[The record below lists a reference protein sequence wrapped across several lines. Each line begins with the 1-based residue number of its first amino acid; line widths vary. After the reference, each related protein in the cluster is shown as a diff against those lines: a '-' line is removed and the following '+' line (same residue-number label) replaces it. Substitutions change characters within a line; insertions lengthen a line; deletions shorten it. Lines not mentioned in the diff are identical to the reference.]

1 MINKGMAVAGVVA
14 VLTMQAFAVGAPL
27 GHPDFVPT
35 PERPMGWRGNNQGHY
50 QGEGFP
56 TAWSNGHNIAWNTEM
71 PGWGLSQPIAVGDV
85 VVTTVEPDLV
95 VGVDAKTGKILWQ
108 RELNPFVFSGMIE
121 DEQHARKA
129 LCILRQCDFLTLK
142 PDTRGNVWT
151 AEKHQSYYVPMRWAQ
166 RRAKLINEAT
176 KVFPEFGLKP
186 IDPAEVDRQ
195 IQGGVDMG
203 DVKIINAAIRAVD
216 AESQK
221 IYNEIGKRGRF
232 FTLNPW
238 PQYIGPTMPTPVT
251 DGKRIFVSMGQ
262 GQVACLDA
270 AGNILW
276 KTFMPR
282 QANTIVGH
290 EGIVPSSILV
300 DGKLLVHLKN
310 DLEALDAT
318 TGKSLWRVQIGDPSK
333 VWKWCST
340 GAILDLNGTLV
351 YVSGKSPIFRL
362 SDGHR
367 MCDGFTDTAGRSIYP
382 IGSEQ
387 GGSSVLTDGKD
398 TVFILVG
405 GNTGVQTYAVRLHL
419 DAPDRVRGEVLWGS
433 EKARAMNASP
443 LLFDGHIYQNNLVRS
458 LAQQG
463 NVVKELNFKNS
474 GDAGATSMSAA
485 GGFAFA
491 SGWKKGKISEAVKGY
506 DLHTYLISMRGDQSV
521 VLPVSVISGLP
532 WPRIP
537 WMDEYREAFGQKVG
551 DTFAEG
557 FGGNVGIYWAPEGA
571 RIVPA
576 YPNIA
581 APVIVGNRI
590 YYHTCGSLICIASLD
605 NK

>member
-1 MINKGMAVAGVVA
+1 
-14 VLTMQAFAVGAPL
+14 
-27 GHPDFVPT
+27 
-35 PERPMGWRGNNQGHY
+35 MGWRGDNQGHY
-50 QGEGFP
+50 RGEGFP
-56 TAWSNGHNIAWNTEM
+56 TVWSNGRNIAWNTEM
-71 PGWGLSQPIAVGDV
+71 PGWGLSQPIVVGDV
-85 VVTTVEPDLV
+85 VVTTVEPDIV
-95 VGVDAKTGKILWQ
+95 IGVDAKTGKILWQ
-108 RELNPFVFSGMIE
+108 RELNPFVFSGMIP
-121 DEQHARKA
+121 DEERAAKA
-129 LCILRQCDFLTLK
+129 LRILRQCDFLTLK
-142 PDTRGNVWT
+142 PDTRGDVWS
-151 AEKHQSYYVPMRWAQ
+151 AEKHRSYYVPMRWAQ
-166 RRAKLINEAT
+166 RRAKLVNAAAE
-176 KVFPEFGLKP
+176 VFPDFGLKP

-195 IQGGVDMG
+195 IQDGVGKG
-203 DVKIINAAIRAVD
+203 DVKIIKAAIQAAD

-221 IYNEIGKRGRF
+221 VYNEIGKRGRF

-251 DGKRIFVSMGQ
+251 DGKRIFVAMGQ
-262 GQVACLDA
+262 GQVACLDV

-282 QANTIVGH
+282 QDNTIVGH
-290 EGIVPSSILV
+290 EGIVPSPILV

-310 DLEALDAT
+310 DVEALDAS
-318 TGKSLWRVQIGDPSK
+318 TGKSLWRVSIGDPSK

-340 GAILDLNGTLV
+340 GAILDLGGTLV
-351 YVSGKSPIFRL
+351 YVTGKSPVLRL

-367 MCDGFTDTAGRSIYP
+367 MSDGFTDSEGRKIDP

-405 GNTGVQTYAVRLHL
+405 GNTGVQTYGVRLHL

-433 EKARAMNASP
+433 EKARAMNATP

-458 LAQQG
+458 LARQG
-463 NVVKELNFKNS
+463 NVAKELNFKNS

-485 GGFAFA
+485 DGFAFA
-491 SGWKKGKISEAVKGY
+491 SGWKKGKISEAAKGY
-506 DLHTYLISMRGDQSV
+506 DLHTYLIRMQGDQSA
-521 VLPVSVISGLP
+521 VLPVNVISGLP

-537 WMDEYREAFGQKVG
+537 WMDEYREVFGQQVG

-557 FGGNVGIYWAPEGA
+557 FGGNVGIYWSPEGA

-581 APVIVGNRI
+581 APAIVGNRI
-590 YYHTCGSLICIASLD
+590 YYHTCGSLICIANEP